1 MVSAHVCVLLCEY
14 VFLFVLG
21 RKIKNCIVLECFS
34 ILNSTVLVLMKN
46 SLKRI
51 KEKIFKRKNCFI
63 SMHTARVAMG
73 TQIQEWERT
82 FFQSVLGRSISTG
95 SGRKPDV
102 ISGKFSSA
110 KGLHMTGWLRRQWG
124 LPKQVRNSI
133 YNYDPDIKIASFL
146 AQLLLLTK
154 PIPWQLYREKH
165 VRGSITPL

>member
-1 MVSAHVCVLLCEY
+1 MVSVHVCVLLCEY

-34 ILNSTVLVLMKN
+34 ILNSTVLILMKN

-102 ISGKFSSA
+102 IVGNS
-110 KGLHMTGWLRRQWG
+110 H
-124 LPKQVRNSI
+124 LPKGCIWRADWDVNEASP
-133 YNYDPDIKIASFL
+133 NKSEIASTIMIQISRL
-146 AQLLLLTK
+146 HLSLHSYCYLLNLSHDSC
-154 PIPWQLYREKH
+154 IERNMCEE
-165 VRGSITPL
+165 V